1 MKFSDVWTGTYVTFV
16 KEKEKGEIYA
26 WGLNNYYQLGMKRQ
40 NKDDYY
46 MKKVTKILEMNGS
59 KEFI

>member
-26 WGLNNYYQLGMKRQ
+26 WGLNNYYQLGMDGK

-46 MKKVTKILEMNGS
+46 MKKVKKI
-59 KEFI
+59 